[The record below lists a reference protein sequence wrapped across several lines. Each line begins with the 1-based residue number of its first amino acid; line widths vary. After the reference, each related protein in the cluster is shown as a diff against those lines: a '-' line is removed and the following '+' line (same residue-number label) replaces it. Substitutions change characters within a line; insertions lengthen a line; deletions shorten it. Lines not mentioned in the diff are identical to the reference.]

1 MVELEQSAI
10 LQMIGR
16 AGRPQF
22 DDSAVAV
29 ILTRS
34 DKRPM
39 YENLVTGKQ
48 PLESRLHL
56 QLVEHLNSEIGL
68 GTIYDLQS
76 AKNWLRSTFY
86 YIRCHSNPT
95 HYGITPDSDAVEQ
108 KMEQLCLQSV
118 NLLKNDRFVEEI
130 NGKLQTTSYGE
141 AAAKYCCRLAT
152 MTRILG
158 MKEQAKLKDVVCLN
172 LNICDFID

>member
-1 MVELEQSAI
+1 MVELEESAV

-34 DKRPM
+34 DKRPI

-68 GTIYDLQS
+68 GTICDLQS

-108 KMEQLCLQSV
+108 KTEQLCLQSV
-118 NLLKNDRFVEEI
+118 SLLKTNGFVEEI
-130 NGKLQTTSYGE
+130 SGKLQTTPYGE

-152 MTRILG
+152 VIRILG
-158 MKEQAKLKDVVCLN
+158 MREQAKLRDVVHLN
-172 LNICDFID
+172 LNIFDFIG